1 MNIVRFYAACCAA
14 SLVVAASAM
23 SYAVAVL

>member
-14 SLVVAASAM
+14 SMVIAATAF
-23 SYAVAVL
+23 SYAINVI

>member
-14 SLVVAASAM
+14 SLVVAASAL
-23 SYAVAVL
+23 SYALQVL